1 MCVCVCVCVCVCKLL
16 SDNVRNN
23 SVSCLSVFICVCL
36 CLCLCLCVGV
46 SHNMRIC
53 FRICV
58 CVVCGLV
65 CVSRNLCDLVLIY
78 FQKYLLLSW
87 MLTFKWF
94 TVCLSRDLWDRD
106 MQTVNV
112 LALFD
117 DLLFENFYNRRGTV
131 YYKSSLIFT
140 HIGCV
145 CDLVSNY
152 LCGGVSYNMRNFFRV
167 CVCVVC
173 GLVCVSRNLC
183 DLVLNY
189 CRQRLFLSCLM
200 IFSCSIVTNYV
211 QMINQ

>member
-1 MCVCVCVCVCVCKLL
+1 MYKWITSNVWPGPDLL
-16 SDNVRNN
+16 QSVPTLVLNVDLLMIFFIRVKGPVE
-23 SVSCLSVFICVCL
+23 SFYCRQRMFLSCLMIFF
-36 CLCLCLCVGV
+36 
-46 SHNMRIC
+46 HT
-53 FRICV
+53 
-58 CVVCGLV
+58 
-65 CVSRNLCDLVLIY
+65 
-78 FQKYLLLSW
+78 Q
-87 MLTFKWF
+87 
-94 TVCLSRDLWDRD
+94 
-106 MQTVNV
+106 
-112 LALFD
+112 
-117 DLLFENFYNRRGTV
+117 NFYNRRGTV